1 MVNKKFEL
9 TKDNID
15 NFKDIITTFAIARN
29 KSSRETLDKNV
40 RFFFD
45 KNKAGRV
52 SLFFKFIED
61 KNDNTIYYDGQPL
74 LRTIQYYNKDDFE
87 FNLKILK
94 KEIKKDFIKSIEG
107 NEENLE
113 IIIEYN

>member
-15 NFKDIITTFAIARN
+15 DFKDIITTFAISIN

-40 RFFFD
+40 RFFFY
-45 KNKAGRV
+45 KNKAERV
-52 SLFFKFIED
+52 SLFFQFIED
-61 KNDNTIYYDGQPL
+61 KNDNTIYCDGKPP

-87 FNLKILK
+87 FNLKRLK
-94 KEIKKDFIKSIEG
+94 EEIKKRLYRIYKRE
-107 NEENLE
+107 
-113 IIIEYN
+113 